1 VADFRFS
8 KTDIA
13 SIEETIAYLD
23 PASHELLSSLQASL
37 SEADWEFAVT
47 YIRQRVRSAL
57 EIEIMARALTDTAIT
72 RNLCDRRGAEHFQRS
87 KTWLHNFGVI
97 QTTDEYFAALSAN
110 HNNRP
115 TLALEAMILIAQDMM
130 FDRLDE
136 EYERLLNPR

>member
-1 VADFRFS
+1 MADFRFS

-13 SIEETIAYLD
+13 NIEETIAYLD
-23 PASHELLSSLQASL
+23 PASHELLSSMQGSL

-57 EIEIMARALTDTAIT
+57 EIEIMARAITDTAIN
-72 RNLCDRRGAEHFQRS
+72 RNLCDRRGAEHFLRS
-87 KTWLHNFGVI
+87 KSWLHNFGVI
-97 QTTDEYFAALSAN
+97 QTTDEYFAAISAGN
-110 HNNRP
+110 DNRL
-115 TLALEAMILIAQDMM
+115 TRALEAMILIAQDML